1 MKTFATALLCV
12 SAFGVD
18 LGASTTLTATT
29 GATAEIESVFQ
40 TNKILGAKGIFGG
53 IGGRKQ
59 GEFSS
64 EGPTDYGSTDSHSY
78 DSYLSDGAG
87 PNGSDYISSD
97 AGSDGGLPNG
107 RILDPY
113 EHFFNDA
120 PRKRLPDSELIPGRT
135 VESLTIFDNAYE
147 GYGFNQYT
155 GEPGYGNF
163 YRGGHP
169 VFGDDR
175 VNPLIAGHG
184 GLYGQ
189 ARFGRG
195 IGPDGYVY

>member
-1 MKTFATALLCV
+1 MKTFAAALLCV
-12 SAFGVD
+12 SAYGVD
-18 LGASTTLTATT
+18 IAVQSQLTT
-29 GATAEIESVFQ
+29 GATAEVESF
-40 TNKILGAKGIFGG
+40 ILNHSKGIFGG

-78 DSYLSDGAG
+78 DSFLTDGY
-87 PNGSDYISSD
+87 GSDYISSD

-113 EHFFNDA
+113 DHYFNEH
-120 PRKRLPDSELIPGRT
+120 PHERKYGFEALPGRT

-147 GYGFNQYT
+147 GYGFNQYD
-155 GEPGYGNF
+155 GVPGFGNF

-169 VFGDDR
+169 VFGDDG
-175 VNPLIAGHG
+175 VIPEIAGHG
-184 GLYGQ
+184 GLYGA